1 MPTKHGQYD
10 SITEDPYDPC
20 IPLYNE
26 VAFQHGIHFEA
37 KYIGSMEMFRPASR
51 IEIVAAMRRV
61 RYEFKARG
69 ISKKK
74 VDLIISVDGIKVIM
88 QNRKKK
94 HNGAWDESECL
105 VMFHPIYRA
114 QSEISEAVKCCYHAR
129 IFRIFYV
136 SHDSQ
141 DLQIFSY
148 IARDGVNNTFKCNV
162 FKCSKKMTTD
172 ASRFYY
178 LRLMSKRRSSA
189 DAGSI
194 KLSKPKFA
202 QWSKDALERT
212 PVLDEDPELES
223 QAIRIVRTIGQ
234 AFEVCHKINTEQSD
248 EVEEEEEADDEGS
261 REPAAAGPSGQ
272 APVVEPTTA
281 DKAPLIM
288 RNLNSAPSS
297 VAEEPLVKFD
307 IPEPSQ
313 SSRMP
318 QADKEKPETSGIL
331 KTVEK
336 APLAHPPPKH
346 RTSMTSEI
354 GIAAAA
360 GTSLSAAPAEQSSS
374 SASSGAMKY
383 GLPGSSAGASDKS
396 PSMAS
401 IPSSNIPVVP
411 PAASTQQQPIRMMP
425 GQQAAFSGLPV
436 AVAGPSQM
444 PTEGGI
450 PGAVVCAPQVSVAQQ
465 QPGFPYSQTWSG
477 ALPAQ
482 TAWSQYNS
490 MGRESSDLLSPLS
503 PTSSVRGMFPFNITS
518 PPSYMYSGSVPP
530 VQQLFASPAG
540 FFSPERISSPMP
552 LSAAPCVP
560 DPGASSTSQPTTLG
574 RAMEN
579 FNLTVLRAQLDQAQ
593 QQAQVAI
600 AQVNLLREQLSV
612 ETTARLESQSRTQQL
627 LLANK
632 ELIEQVHSLV
642 SRLQMLETRIVGAST
657 NPNIPTLLKSA
668 PSEQEGAAILP
679 TSSALQ
685 KSIID
690 TAAVVRQQLQ
700 QQQQSQLAN
709 KLKRDERAPAA
720 DASNLKNEPI
730 GSTAPKSSRLG
741 QANVVTSGTET
752 SDTATSDY
760 SSSELDIAT
769 KYAAA
774 LNAMAQQYAERG
786 IASPVK
792 YGSKKE
798 LNVYVSPSV
807 SKYGERQSP
816 PVATGRRTGPVPV
829 SKLARAVTV
838 SSFDQRLKGLPK
850 TSIERF
856 ESIPSGARATGA
868 HASVTELK
876 ELPKETPAEKVA
888 VESSS
893 SPVRFGGSTLRTAG
907 GAKVASTTES
917 PSAGHV
923 NKARHPLKL
932 VKKQITSDNLLLSRK
947 LDPSLLAALGNRLP
961 VVENHIGSGRTE
973 NESRLTALLGGPKVV
988 PPLAIEELR
997 KQSVH
1002 KAPIHAFTQKQ
1013 RLSDPSVI
1021 SSTTSDQNHGNKGG
1035 GGDQTA
1041 QAAQASA
1048 HGNR

>member
-1 MPTKHGQYD
+1 
-10 SITEDPYDPC
+10 
-20 IPLYNE
+20 
-26 VAFQHGIHFEA
+26 
-37 KYIGSMEMFRPASR
+37 
-51 IEIVAAMRRV
+51 
-61 RYEFKARG
+61 
-69 ISKKK
+69 
-74 VDLIISVDGIKVIM
+74 
-88 QNRKKK
+88 
-94 HNGAWDESECL
+94 
-105 VMFHPIYRA
+105 
-114 QSEISEAVKCCYHAR
+114 
-129 IFRIFYV
+129 
-136 SHDSQ
+136 
-141 DLQIFSY
+141 
-148 IARDGVNNTFKCNV
+148 
-162 FKCSKKMTTD
+162 MTTD

-281 DKAPLIM
+281 DK
-288 RNLNSAPSS
+288 
-297 VAEEPLVKFD
+297 VKFD

-313 SSRMP
+313 SSRVP

-700 QQQQSQLAN
+700 QQQQRALAVV
-709 KLKRDERAPAA
+709 
-720 DASNLKNEPI
+720 
-730 GSTAPKSSRLG
+730 G